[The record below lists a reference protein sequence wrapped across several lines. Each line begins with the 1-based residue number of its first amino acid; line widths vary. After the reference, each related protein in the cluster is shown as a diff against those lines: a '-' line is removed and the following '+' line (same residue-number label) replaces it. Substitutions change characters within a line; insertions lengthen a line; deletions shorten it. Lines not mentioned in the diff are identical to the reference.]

1 MDEVLALIKC
11 AYPKFTDEQARVYG
25 ICLKEIPD
33 EVLKKAV
40 VNVIKQSRFL
50 PTIAEIIE
58 ESKLVWQYARGIELP
73 NAEQG
78 WAEVYKAIGAVGPYR
93 KPVFKDPMVQR
104 TVECMGWQSICNM
117 LESDVPRV
125 RDTFLRMY
133 QNNTERKETARRM
146 RTTLA
151 DGKVQALVS
160 RTAQHLLPQ
169 KVQEKERR
177 KIE

>member
-1 MDEVLALIKC
+1 M
-11 AYPKFTDEQARVYG
+11 
-25 ICLKEIPD
+25 
-33 EVLKKAV
+33 
-40 VNVIKQSRFL
+40 
-50 PTIAEIIE
+50 
-58 ESKLVWQYARGIELP
+58 
-73 NAEQG
+73 
-78 WAEVYKAIGAVGPYR
+78 
-93 KPVFKDPMVQR
+93 
-104 TVECMGWQSICNM
+104 
-117 LESDVPRV
+117 PRV

-160 RTAQHLLPQ
+160 RTAQHLLNQ